1 MSISKF
7 DTTAQEEADEK
18 AEGVRQLVCFRL
30 AEGSYALD
38 IKFVREINR
47 LTNVTT
53 IPTAPDFVEGIINL
67 RGSIIPVVN
76 LGLRFGL
83 AKTEHSKDAR
93 VVVIESNG
101 RTLGMLVDEVSEV
114 LRLSGAEIEPADNM
128 VSSGIDVD
136 FVDGVGKVG
145 ERLILLLAPDKL
157 FTEEEQATLDKIAK
171 G

>member
-7 DTTAQEEADEK
+7 ETTAQAEAEQG
-18 AEGVRQLVCFRL
+18 AEDVRQLVCFRL

-47 LTNVTT
+47 LTDVTA

-67 RGSIIPVVN
+67 RGAIVPVVN

-83 AKTEHSKDAR
+83 AETEHSKDAR

-101 RTLGMLVDEVSEV
+101 HTLGMVVDEVSEV
-114 LRLSGAEIEPADNM
+114 LRLSGDEIEPADNM
-128 VSSGIDVD
+128 TSSGIDVD

-157 FTEEEQATLDKIAK
+157 FTEEEQAALDKIAK

>member
-7 DTTAQEEADEK
+7 TTTAQTEVDES
-18 AEGVRQLVCFRL
+18 AEDVRQLVCFQL

-47 LTNVTT
+47 LTDVTA

-67 RGSIIPVVN
+67 RGTIVPVVN

-83 AKTEHSKDAR
+83 AATEHSKDAR
-93 VVVIESNG
+93 IVVIESDG
-101 RTLGMLVDEVSEV
+101 HTLGVVVDEVSEV
-114 LRLSGAEIEPADNM
+114 LRLSGDEIEPADNM
-128 VSSGIDVD
+128 TSSGIDVD

-145 ERLILLLAPDKL
+145 ERLILLLAPNKL

>member
-7 DTTAQEEADEK
+7 TTTAQTEVDES
-18 AEGVRQLVCFRL
+18 AEDVRQLVCFQL

-47 LTNVTT
+47 LTDVTA

-67 RGSIIPVVN
+67 RGTIVPVVN

-83 AKTEHSKDAR
+83 AATEHSKDAR
-93 VVVIESNG
+93 IVVIESDG
-101 RTLGMLVDEVSEV
+101 HTLGVVVDEVSEV
-114 LRLSGAEIEPADNM
+114 LRLSGDEIEPADNM
-128 VSSGIDVD
+128 TSSGIDVE

-157 FTEEEQATLDKIAK
+157 FTEEEQAALDQIAK

>member
-7 DTTAQEEADEK
+7 DTTAQTEAKQVAGD
-18 AEGVRQLVCFRL
+18 VRQLVCFRL

-47 LTNVTT
+47 LTDVTT

-67 RGSIIPVVN
+67 RGSIVPVVN

-93 VVVIESNG
+93 VVVIESDG
-101 RTLGMLVDEVSEV
+101 HTLGMLVDEVSEV
-114 LRLSGAEIEPADNM
+114 LRLSGDEIEPADNM
-128 VSSGIDVD
+128 TSSGIDVD

-145 ERLILLLAPDKL
+145 DRLILLLAPSKL
-157 FTEEEQATLDKIAK
+157 FTEEEHATLDQIAE

>member
-7 DTTAQEEADEK
+7 DTTAQTEAEQA
-18 AEGVRQLVCFRL
+18 AEDVRQLVCFRL

-47 LTNVTT
+47 LTDVTT

-67 RGSIIPVVN
+67 RGSIVPVVN

-93 VVVIESNG
+93 VVVIESDG
-101 RTLGMLVDEVSEV
+101 HTLGMLVDEVSEV
-114 LRLSGAEIEPADNM
+114 LRLSGDEIEPADNM
-128 VSSGIDVD
+128 TSSGIDVD

-145 ERLILLLAPDKL
+145 DRLILLLAPSKL
-157 FTEEEQATLDKIAK
+157 FTEEEHAALDQIAE

>member
-7 DTTAQEEADEK
+7 TTTAQTEVEES
-18 AEGVRQLVCFRL
+18 AEDVRQLVCFRL

-47 LTNVTT
+47 LTDVTA

-67 RGSIIPVVN
+67 RGTIVPVVN

-83 AKTEHSKDAR
+83 AATEHSKDAR
-93 VVVIESNG
+93 IVVIESDG
-101 RTLGMLVDEVSEV
+101 HTLGVVVDEVSEV
-114 LRLSGAEIEPADNM
+114 LRLSGDEIEPADNM
-128 VSSGIDVD
+128 TSSGIDVD

-145 ERLILLLAPDKL
+145 ERLILLLAPNKL
-157 FTEEEQATLDKIAK
+157 FTEEEQAALDKIAK